1 MAPDKR
7 ARTRAALLVALQELL
22 LEPGAGTV
30 SVPQVVAKAGV
41 SQGTF
46 YTYFDSLQAAVE
58 AVGWLLIGEHMRV
71 LEEVNSGAADQ
82 AELVT
87 RTTRQTLELFAT
99 RPEFGRLLFDSGVSL
114 DGLVGGFRIQLQ
126 GDVQRGV
133 DSGEFHVPD
142 VDTVCSLFAGAV
154 IGACMDMYRG
164 RTTLD
169 SVPRIMEQ
177 LLRLLNIDAD
187 RIAQLIATPQR
198 FVEWRTL
205 PLSEVDLA

>member
-7 ARTRAALLVALQELL
+7 ARTRASLLVALQELL
-22 LEPGAGTV
+22 LDRDVSTV

-46 YTYFDSLQAAVE
+46 YSYFDSLPAAVE

-71 LEEVNSGAADQ
+71 LEEVNADAADQ
-82 AELVT
+82 TELVT
-87 RTTRQTLELFAT
+87 RTTRQTLTLFAT
-99 RPEFGRLLFDSGVSL
+99 RPEFGRLLFDSGASL
-114 DGLVGGFRIQLQ
+114 DGLIVGFRIQLH
-126 GDVQRGV
+126 GDVKRGV
-133 DSGEFHVPD
+133 DSNEFQVAD

-169 SVPRIMEQ
+169 PIPSILEQ
-177 LLRLLNIDAD
+177 LLRMLNVDADKVKQLIDA
-187 RIAQLIATPQR
+187 PQK
-198 FVEWRTL
+198 FVQWRAL
-205 PLSEVDLA
+205 PLCEIDQT

>member
-7 ARTRAALLVALQELL
+7 ARTRASLLVALQELL
-22 LEPGAGTV
+22 LDASLSTV
-30 SVPQVVAKAGV
+30 SVPQVVARAGV

-46 YTYFDSLQAAVE
+46 YSYFDSLPAAIE

-71 LEEVNSGAADQ
+71 LEVVNADASDQ

-87 RTTRQTLELFAT
+87 RTTRQTLTLFAT
-99 RPEFGRLLFDSGVSL
+99 RPEFGRLLFDSGASL
-114 DGLVGGFRIQLQ
+114 DGLIGGFRIQLR

-133 DSGEFHVPD
+133 DSGEFRVED
-142 VDTVCSLFAGAV
+142 VDTVCSLLAGAV

-169 SVPRIMEQ
+169 SVPKILAQ
-177 LLRLLNIDAD
+177 LLRLLNVNPDKVKQLTDA
-187 RIAQLIATPQR
+187 PQK
-198 FVEWRTL
+198 FVEWRAL
-205 PLSEVDLA
+205 PLSEIDLN

>member
-7 ARTRAALLVALQELL
+7 ARTRASLLVALQELL
-22 LEPGAGTV
+22 LDSSVSTV

-46 YTYFDSLQAAVE
+46 YSYFDSLSAAVE

-71 LEEVNSGAADQ
+71 LGEVNAGAAEQ

-87 RTTRQTLELFAT
+87 RTTRQTLTLFAT

-114 DGLVGGFRIQLQ
+114 DGLIVGFRLQLH
-126 GDVQRGV
+126 GDVQLGV
-133 DSGEFHVPD
+133 ERGEFQVDD
-142 VDTVCSLFAGAV
+142 VETVCSLFAGAV

-169 SVPRIMEQ
+169 SVPKILEQ
-177 LLRLLNIDAD
+177 LLRLLNVNADKAKDLID
-187 RIAQLIATPQR
+187 TPQK
-198 FVEWRTL
+198 FVDWRTL
-205 PLSEVDLA
+205 PLSEIDAL

>member
-22 LEPGAGTV
+22 LENGAGAV

-46 YTYFDSLQAAVE
+46 YSYFDSLPAAVE

-71 LEEVNSGAADQ
+71 LMEVNAGAADQ

-126 GDVQRGV
+126 GDVQLGV
-133 DSGEFHVPD
+133 DSGEFQVSD

-169 SVPRIMEQ
+169 SVPKIMEQ
-177 LLRLLNIDAD
+177 LLRLLNVDAD
-187 RIAQLIATPQR
+187 RTQQLIAAPQK
-198 FVEWRTL
+198 FVQWRAL
-205 PLSEVDLA
+205 PLSEIGPP

>member
-22 LEPGAGTV
+22 LDPEVSTV

-46 YTYFDSLQAAVE
+46 YSYFDSLPAAVE

-71 LEEVNSGAADQ
+71 LGEVNAGVSGQ
-82 AELVT
+82 AELVM
-87 RTTRQTLELFAT
+87 RTTRQTLTLFAT
-99 RPEFGRLLFDSGVSL
+99 RPEFGRLLFDSGAPL
-114 DGLVGGFRIQLQ
+114 DGLIVGFRIQLH
-126 GDVQRGV
+126 GDVQLGV
-133 DSGEFHVPD
+133 DCGEFQVDD
-142 VDTVCSLFAGAV
+142 VDTICSLFAGAV

-169 SVPRIMEQ
+169 SVPKLLEQ
-177 LLRLLNIDAD
+177 LLKLLNINAD
-187 RIAQLIATPQR
+187 KIKQLIDTPQQ
-198 FVEWRTL
+198 FTEWRPL
-205 PLSEVDLA
+205 PLSEIDQQ

>member
-22 LEPGAGTV
+22 LEPGAGVV

-46 YTYFDSLQAAVE
+46 YTYFDSLPAAVE

-71 LEEVNSGAADQ
+71 LEEVNAGAADQ
-82 AELVT
+82 AELIT

-114 DGLVGGFRIQLQ
+114 DGLIGGFRIQLH

-133 DSGEFHVPD
+133 DCGEFQVSD

-169 SVPRIMEQ
+169 SVPKIVEQ
-177 LLRLLNIDAD
+177 LLRLLNVNADRTKQLIDA
-187 RIAQLIATPQR
+187 PQK
-198 FVEWRTL
+198 FVPWRTL
-205 PLSEVDLA
+205 PLSEIDPA